1 MKRPPF
7 DTLPTPQPRE
17 EAVQAT
23 VRAATQ
29 AFRQREASRPLSQL
43 EFLRQQ
49 AQFLHKRW
57 WLLQGAVLV
66 LLWWLLQSAGTA
78 YEVQRAMGTLAPL
91 FVVLVLPELW
101 KNRSSGALEIEC
113 TAYYS
118 LRQIYAARMVL
129 FGLVDLALLTLFFSA
144 ALLAGQATGCI
155 AMFVLAFLVSPF
167 GLPAL
172 GGWLV
177 ERLHGIKYAAMDF
190 MSS

>member
-101 KNRSSGALEIEC
+101 KNRSSGALEI
-113 TAYYS
+113 
-118 LRQIYAARMVL
+118 
-129 FGLVDLALLTLFFSA
+129 
-144 ALLAGQATGCI
+144 
-155 AMFVLAFLVSPF
+155 
-167 GLPAL
+167 
-172 GGWLV
+172 
-177 ERLHGIKYAAMDF
+177 
-190 MSS
+190 